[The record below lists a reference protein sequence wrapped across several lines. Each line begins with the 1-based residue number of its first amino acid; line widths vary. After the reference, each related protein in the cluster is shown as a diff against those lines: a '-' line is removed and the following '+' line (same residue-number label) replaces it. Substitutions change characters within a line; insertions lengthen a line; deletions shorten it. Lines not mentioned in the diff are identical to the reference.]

1 MGITSWKGAS
11 LFNVEFVFQLGGG
24 GEGMGHWLGW
34 GVFSKNNRMGGIPPT
49 ERITIFIFFW
59 LVTQLNDSA
68 LGVLK
73 HHYITKRTLNWQI
86 TFNSQ
91 FKVLNS

>member
-1 MGITSWKGAS
+1 
-11 LFNVEFVFQLGGG
+11 
-24 GEGMGHWLGW
+24 MGHWLGW
-34 GVFSKNNRMGGIPPT
+34 GVFGKNNRMEGIPPT

-73 HHYITKRTLNWQI
+73 HHYIAKRTLNWQI
-86 TFNSQ
+86 TFNWQ